1 MRILQL
7 CKKFPY
13 PLKDGESIAITYLA
27 KSLHALGHELT
38 LLAMNTVKH
47 KYTGEAHPAA
57 LSHYESV
64 HTVRIDNRVKA
75 LDALLNLFGD
85 QSYHIQRFVSAEF
98 EEKLTAL
105 LTSEDYDL
113 IQLETIYLAPYIDT
127 IRRHSKARIVLRA
140 HNVEHE
146 IWERMHENTPAGPKR
161 WYLRLLTQ
169 RLRRYELEQ
178 LQRIDALV
186 AITARD
192 LAFFEEQGFVGAGT
206 VAPIGTDLA
215 HYQPD
220 ATSFQAPL
228 SLSFIGSLDWMP
240 NLEGLEWFIK
250 HVMPTLQT
258 QLPTIK
264 LHIAGRNMPEKLRAL
279 AAEHIVIHGE
289 VPDSQEFLRAHAVMI
304 VPLFSGSGMRAKI
317 IEAMSLAKVVITTSL
332 GLEGIPAVS
341 GESVWC
347 ADDAEAFVAAI
358 ARCAQDPAAA
368 QQMGASARDFIAAH
382 FDYLAVGQRLQDF
395 YRAQLAANAAQS

>member
-47 KYTGEAHPAA
+47 EYTGEAHPAA
-57 LSHYESV
+57 LSHYQSV
-64 HTVRIDNRVKA
+64 HTVPIDNRVKPLHA
-75 LDALLNLFGD
+75 FLNLFTT
-85 QSYHIQRFVSAEF
+85 QSYHIQRFVSIEF
-98 EEKLTAL
+98 ERQLTAL
-105 LTSEDYDL
+105 LQANDYDI

-127 IRRHSKARIVLRA
+127 IRRHSSARIVLRA

-146 IWERMHENTPAGPKR
+146 IWARIHENAAAGPRR
-161 WYLRLLTQ
+161 WYLHLLTE
-169 RLRRYELEQ
+169 RLRRYELAQ
-178 LQRIDALV
+178 LRRIDALV
-186 AITARD
+186 AITQRD
-192 LAFFEEQGFVGAGT
+192 LAYFEAQGLPSPGT

-220 ATSFQAPL
+220 ASSYAAPL

-250 HVMPTLQT
+250 TVMPKLAER
-258 QLPTIK
+258 LPQVA
-264 LHIAGRNMPEKLRAL
+264 LHIAGRNMPERLRAF
-279 AAEHIVIHGE
+279 ASDRIVIHGE
-289 VPDSQEFLRAHAVMI
+289 VPDSQAFLRAHSVMI

-332 GLEGIPAVS
+332 GLEGIPAPS
-341 GESVWC
+341 GEAVWC
-347 ADDAEAFVAAI
+347 ADTAEAFVEAI
-358 ARCAQDPAAA
+358 LRCAQSPAAA
-368 QQMGASARDFIAAH
+368 QAMGQAARDFIASH
-382 FDYLAVGQRLQDF
+382 FDYMAVGEQLQAF
-395 YRAQLAANAAQS
+395 YQMQIATNAVQP